1 MRTPILGPGT
11 FASSSGSTH
20 RETIIGVFKNGE
32 ASASL
37 PVGSPVVL
45 SFNGTDDGLAVVLPS
60 TAATASA
67 AKSSGFGAGVVVSA
81 NGIAAGAMGDVQTWG
96 LCLNAR
102 ITAATR
108 SATSAAWVSYASQDT
123 GALLAI
129 ETVGNGFSIVG
140 STVTQQYLPYAVLAQ
155 SYASS
160 TTQASSL
167 SQPYITAKVF
177 LRML

>member
-11 FASSSGSTH
+11 FSAPSGSTH
-20 RETIIGVFKNGE
+20 RETIVGTFKNGE
-32 ASASL
+32 ASLSL
-37 PVGSPVVL
+37 ALGTPVVL

-60 TAATASA
+60 TAAGVSA
-67 AKSSGFGAGVVVSA
+67 AKSNFEAGVVVSP
-81 NGIAAGAMGDVQTWG
+81 NGIASGQIGDVQTWG

-123 GALLAI
+123 GVLLAI

-140 STVTQQYLPYAVLAQ
+140 STVTQQYLAYAILAQ
-155 SYASS
+155 SFSSS

-167 SQPYITAKVF
+167 SQPYVTAKVF